1 MKQGEGFN
9 NLLNECIERIMHGE
23 TVEEC
28 LRRYPEQAE
37 ALKPLLQTV
46 LKARQASQIK
56 PEAAFKSRA
65 RQEFQR
71 AVYET
76 QARKRE
82 KTGWLHWRW
91 QSAWAMA
98 IIAVLIVLLGGGG
111 AVVAA
116 AGSMPDNP
124 LYPVKIA
131 AEQIQ
136 MSLTFSDI
144 GKAELNAKLADE
156 RVNELVYLAEKGD
169 GEKVQIVA
177 DRLNRNLSN
186 IVNIVGEINARK
198 GNLLDSVMTASQA
211 QPAASPAPEP
221 AGIVTRAAPAT
232 TAPPTVQAPTPTQP
246 DISNRPEPATT
257 APPVN
262 EDMSPEAVLKNEFSL
277 KASQPTQL
285 AGSSKELEELK
296 KKIIRYVIEHP
307 AKLEKALQ
315 KAPPELRPALREAIM
330 RALVEYEEIRVNL
343 ENLRD

>member
-1 MKQGEGFN
+1 MKRGESFN
-9 NLLNECIERIMHGE
+9 NLLNECIEWIMRGE

-37 ALKPLLQTV
+37 ELKPLLQTV
-46 LKARQASQIK
+46 LKARQASQIQ
-56 PEAAFKSRA
+56 PEAGFKSRA

-71 AVYET
+71 AIYEK
-76 QARKRE
+76 QASRRE
-82 KTGWLHWRW
+82 RAGWWHWRW

-136 MSLTFSDI
+136 LSLTFSDI

-169 GEKVQIVA
+169 EEKVKIVA
-177 DRLNRNLSN
+177 DRLNSNLQN
-186 IVNIVGEINARK
+186 IVNIVSEINVK
-198 GNLLDSVMTASQA
+198 NTTTQDSVLTVQQA
-211 QPAASPAPEP
+211 QPAARSAPES
-221 AGIVTRAAPAT
+221 AGIITQIAPAT
-232 TAPPTVQAPTPTQP
+232 TAPPTTNVPSPTQP
-246 DISNRPEPATT
+246 EISNQPVPAAS
-257 APPVN
+257 APPMN
-262 EDMSPEAVLKNEFSL
+262 DDTSSEPVLKHDFGL
-277 KASQPTQL
+277 KALQP
-285 AGSSKELEELK
+285 APSVSNSKELEELK
-296 KKIIRYVIEHP
+296 KIIINYVIEHP
-307 AKLEKALQ
+307 AKLEEALQ
-315 KAPPELRPALREAIM
+315 KAPPGLRPALREAIM
-330 RALVEYEEIRVNL
+330 RALAEYEEIRVNL